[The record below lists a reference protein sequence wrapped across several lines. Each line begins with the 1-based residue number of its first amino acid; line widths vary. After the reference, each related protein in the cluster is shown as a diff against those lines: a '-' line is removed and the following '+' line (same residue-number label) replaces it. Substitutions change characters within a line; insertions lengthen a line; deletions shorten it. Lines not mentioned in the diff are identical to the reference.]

1 MLRGRGSTSQHRS
14 GQYGAPAT
22 SDGGPAQ
29 GEGDLGTP
37 PIPGDSVLDLAPVA
51 VTDDVLATIATP
63 SLWAVTIAGV
73 LALLALD
80 FAVTR
85 KPHEVSMRE
94 ALGWSAF
101 YIALPLGFGAWIWSR
116 YGSTTGVEYLT
127 GYLVEK
133 SLSVDNL
140 FVFMLLLSA
149 FAVPV
154 VLQQRVLLFGI
165 AGALVLRGIFIAL
178 GAAVLANLSW
188 AFLLFGVILLLTAVK
203 ILRDQLTGAGHEVDV
218 STMRSVRLIRRVMP
232 VTDDYRGPRLSVKE
246 GGRRIL
252 TPLAV
257 VVAAVFATD
266 VVFAVDS
273 VPAVYG
279 ITGDPY
285 LVFATNAFALLGL
298 RALYF
303 VLQGALSKLVHLGYG
318 LATILAFIGVK
329 LVLHWA
335 HGEWAGV
342 PEIPTVLSLVVILV
356 VLAVVTATSLYT
368 TRGKD
373 GDAQH
378 SAHVA
383 EPGAH

>member
-1 MLRGRGSTSQHRS
+1 MPFLPSV
-14 GQYGAPAT
+14 ADDPAALT
-22 SDGGPAQ
+22 
-29 GEGDLGTP
+29 
-37 PIPGDSVLDLAPVA
+37 
-51 VTDDVLATIATP
+51 TIATP
-63 SLWAVTIAGV
+63 TLWAATILGV
-73 LALLALD
+73 LVLLVLD
-80 FAVTR
+80 FLVTR
-85 KPHEVSMRE
+85 RPHEVSMRE
-94 ALGWSAF
+94 AVKWSAF
-101 YIALPLGFGAWIWSR
+101 YIALPLAFGGWIWSR

-149 FAVPV
+149 FAVPAE
-154 VLQQRVLLFGI
+154 LQQRVLLYGI
-165 AGALVLRGIFIAL
+165 AGALVLRAIFIAL
-178 GAAVLANLSW
+178 GAAVLANFTF
-188 AFLLFGVILLLTAVK
+188 AFLLFGAILLLTAVK
-203 ILRDQLTGAGHEVDV
+203 ILRDQLSSGSHDVDV
-218 STMRSVRLIRRVMP
+218 SQMRSVRLIRRFMP
-232 VTDDYRGPRLSVKE
+232 VTDDYRGTRMMVRE
-246 GGRRIL
+246 GGTRML

-257 VVAAVFATD
+257 VVVAVFATD

-335 HGEWAGV
+335 HGIWTGV
-342 PEIPTVLSLVVILV
+342 PEIPTLASLGVIILV
-356 VLAVVTATSLYT
+356 LGVTTATSLYA
-368 TRGKD
+368 TRGSS
-373 GDAQH
+373 GDALA
-378 SAHVA
+378 SAHLA
-383 EPGAH
+383 ELGAHHHGGDRDARRSHDAQPPRG